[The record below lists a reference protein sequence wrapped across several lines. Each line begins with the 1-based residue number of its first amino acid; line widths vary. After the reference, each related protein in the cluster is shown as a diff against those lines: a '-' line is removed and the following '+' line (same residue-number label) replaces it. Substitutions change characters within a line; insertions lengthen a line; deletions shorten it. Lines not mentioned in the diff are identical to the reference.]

1 MDVPNDHCIHNGARK
16 CMQNYF
22 LIKTIVP
29 LKGKFVSLLSY
40 KLKKKDLKDRQ
51 QKCIK
56 GTIHKLQLGDRL
68 SSVSKCAELLEYFLQ
83 M

>member
-22 LIKTIVP
+22 LIKTIVH

-40 KLKKKDLKDRQ
+40 KLKKKRIKRQ
-51 QKCIK
+51 AAK
-56 GTIHKLQLGDRL
+56 
-68 SSVSKCAELLEYFLQ
+68 VY
-83 M
+83 